1 MQYPVF
7 KRRIRYYRYYFI
19 GLDEPVEIMATYKK
33 EARKLLY
40 ETINST
46 PLLQKRHIIGETV
59 TLPIFGETTEEI
71 NGEDYVWVGFENTET
86 GWMKLKDYERAE
98 KI

>member
-33 EARKLLY
+33 EARRLLY

-71 NGEDYVWVGFENTET
+71 NGFENTET